1 MKKKKKFANQL
12 IHSFATGPWGNS
24 GGSSGDNKPKQPAKA
39 IQEKGKNFFE
49 ELKKKKGEFG
59 GKFLKDDGNKSL
71 IILAIIVIAFL
82 WLISGLHEVDA
93 GEQGVVLRFG
103 AYDRFELPG
112 LRYHL
117 PYPIEKA
124 IIVPVEKVNTENIGY
139 GQSKNVRKFFANN
152 QNNKDA
158 SAEKKTI
165 AVQEGSMLTFNR
177 NIVIVPFAVNWKIKD
192 AYSFLFNTKDPINTI
207 RSVAESSMREIIAQ
221 SKFIDVIAQGKEKIA
236 DDAKNLMQKILD
248 DYKTGIQITQVNLTD
263 VQPPEEVKEAMD
275 DVNGAIQDRNKAIE
289 QAKAY
294 RNDIIPRARG
304 QAQQVIED
312 AKAYYEKVK
321 ANAGGDSERFRQ
333 IYNEY
338 RKNPEVTKRR
348 LYIDAMEQIFT
359 GSEKLILDKKGA
371 GGVVPFLPL
380 NNFDNFNKTTTIPK

>member
-1 MKKKKKFANQL
+1 
-12 IHSFATGPWGNS
+12 
-24 GGSSGDNKPKQPAKA
+24 
-39 IQEKGKNFFE
+39 
-49 ELKKKKGEFG
+49 
-59 GKFLKDDGNKSL
+59 
-71 IILAIIVIAFL
+71 
-82 WLISGLHEVDA
+82 
-93 GEQGVVLRFG
+93 
-103 AYDRFELPG
+103 
-112 LRYHL
+112 
-117 PYPIEKA
+117 
-124 IIVPVEKVNTENIGY
+124 
-139 GQSKNVRKFFANN
+139 
-152 QNNKDA
+152 
-158 SAEKKTI
+158 
-165 AVQEGSMLTFNR
+165 
-177 NIVIVPFAVNWKIKD
+177 
-192 AYSFLFNTKDPINTI
+192 
-207 RSVAESSMREIIAQ
+207 
-221 SKFIDVIAQGKEKIA
+221 
-236 DDAKNLMQKILD
+236 MQKILD

-380 NNFDNFNKTTTIPK
+380 NNFDNFNKTTTVPK